1 MIELIV
7 AVLRTATPMIY
18 VAMAGVLAQRA
29 GIWNLGLEGLMITG
43 ACAGV
48 VLTEQTGSVAAGLG
62 GAVIFAVILSALLW
76 LVIEKLRA
84 NPIIAGLG
92 LTGLGLGGTDLAVQ
106 AIYGSEGAVTAP
118 AGIPTLGP
126 AFGDFGLLDALILAM
141 PAVVFALWVLLRRT
155 RFGLRLAAC
164 GEHPFAAR
172 SAGADPA
179 RMRLLALL
187 PGGVLAGLGGA
198 ELSLG
203 GLQIFSVGMTAGR
216 GFMAFAAVIF
226 GAAHPVGATFAALFF
241 ALVEYMGIKAQL
253 VFGERAPRDFVLM
266 LPYLATVLGIWI
278 SARLRGGVPL
288 SSIEM
293 RDG

>member
-18 VAMAGVLAQRA
+18 VAMAGVLAQRT
-29 GIWNLGLEGLMITG
+29 GVWNLGLEGLMITG
-43 ACAGV
+43 ACASV
-48 VLTEQTGSVAAGLG
+48 VLVDQTGSVALGLL
-62 GAVIFAVILSALLW
+62 GAIVSSVLLSGLLW

-92 LTGLGLGGTDLAVQ
+92 LAGLGLGGTDFAVQ

-126 AFGDFGLLDALILAM
+126 AFGLLDLLIVAM
-141 PAVVFALWVLLRRT
+141 PFMVFALWLLLRRT
-155 RFGLRLAAC
+155 RFGLQLAAC

-172 SAGADPA
+172 SVGADPA
-179 RMRLLALL
+179 RMRLIALL
-187 PGGVLAGLGGA
+187 LGGVLAALGGA

-216 GFMAFAAVIF
+216 GFIAFAAVNF
-226 GAAHPVGATFAALFF
+226 GAGHPVGATFAALFF
-241 ALVEYMGIKAQL
+241 ALVEFMGIKAQL
-253 VFGERAPRDFVLM
+253 VFGEHAPRDFVLM
-266 LPYLATVLGIWI
+266 LPYLATVLGLWI
-278 SARLRGGVPL
+278 SARLRGSVQL
-288 SSIEM
+288 KAIEM